1 MRFEGE
7 INDARLAPR
16 DYAMYDCAEGAGVAV
31 KIMRAATWSMI
42 RSCRTMLPLAQG
54 RCGSGTMAVHAPRWQ

>member
-16 DYAMYDCAEGAGVAV
+16 DYAMYDWAKAGGGFA
-31 KIMRAATWSMI
+31 K
-42 RSCRTMLPLAQG
+42 
-54 RCGSGTMAVHAPRWQ
+54 